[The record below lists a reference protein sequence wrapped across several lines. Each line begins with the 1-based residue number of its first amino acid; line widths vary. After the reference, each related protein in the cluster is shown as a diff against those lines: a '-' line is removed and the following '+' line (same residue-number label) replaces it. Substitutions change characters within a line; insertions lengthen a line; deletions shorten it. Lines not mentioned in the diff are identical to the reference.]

1 MTCHILCHHN
11 SEIRW
16 SKPFTLAC
24 ELDRS
29 EIDQSQKQ
37 SECERANANWDLNES
52 EIDLNE
58 CEHFLKENLVRSKQ
72 VWDRSK
78 RVWILSQSEPGLPRS
93 EIDLNK
99 SEIDLNECEH
109 FLKAYLVR
117 SEIDPSCID
126 LSVNGPLFYN
136 PQENLFTLVCLRQLF
151 DLCRH
156 YRNLFSQSCHFF

>member
-11 SEIRW
+11 SEISW

-58 CEHFLKENLVRSKQ
+58 CEHFLKENLVRSEIDLNK
-72 VWDRSK
+72 
-78 RVWILSQSEPGLPRS
+78 S

-109 FLKAYLVR
+109 FLKA
-117 SEIDPSCID
+117 
-126 LSVNGPLFYN
+126 N
-136 PQENLFTLVCLRQLF
+136 LVCL
-151 DLCRH
+151 DLK
-156 YRNLFSQSCHFF
+156 SI